1 MGYLRK
7 PEWLKIR
14 LGSDENSRSL
24 QGREGEIPPSSTSI
38 SVNSI
43 MKKHGLNTVCS
54 EAGCP
59 NKGECFSRGTAAF
72 MILGSSCTRKC
83 RFCKVAKGAPERV
96 NPSEPGA
103 VAEAVKEMKLTHAVI
118 TSVTRDDLS
127 DGGAGHFAETI
138 SEIRKLCPEVTVE
151 VLIPDFKG
159 SFEALKK
166 VIDAGPDIINHNVET
181 VPGLYSAVRPMAVF
195 ERSLEL
201 LKRVKETDRNTFTKS
216 GFMVGLGE
224 KEEEVL
230 ELLKELRAVDCDV
243 LTIGQYLQPSREHY
257 DVVEYVHPDQFKKY
271 KEIALEMGFKYAASG
286 PLVRSSYHAEDEFA
300 ALTSEGRLKKNKD

>member
-14 LGSDENSRSL
+14 LGADEKQSRK
-24 QGREGEIPPSSTSI
+24 GEITSSGISV

-43 MKKHGLNTVCS
+43 LKKHGLNTVCS

-59 NKGECFSRGTAAF
+59 NKGECFSRGTATF
-72 MILGSSCTRKC
+72 MILGSSCTRNC
-83 RFCKVAKGAPERV
+83 RFCKIAKGAPEKV
-96 NPSEPGA
+96 NPSEPKA

-118 TSVTRDDLS
+118 TSVTRDDLP
-127 DGGAGHFAETI
+127 DGGAGYFAQTI
-138 SEIRKLCPEVTVE
+138 SEIRKLCPGVTVE

-166 VIDAGPDIINHNVET
+166 VIYSRPDIINHNMET
-181 VPGLYSAVRPMAVF
+181 VPRLYSAVRPMAVF

-201 LKRVKETDRNTFTKS
+201 LKKVKETDCNIFTKS

-224 KEEEVL
+224 KEEEVM
-230 ELLKELRAVDCDV
+230 ELLKALRAVDCDV

-271 KEIALEMGFKYAASG
+271 REMAQSMGFKYAASG
-286 PLVRSSYHAEDEFA
+286 PLVRSSYHAEDEFG
-300 ALTSEGRLKKNKD
+300 ALKNEGFKKIKNKD